1 MIAGVKIPGCKQ
13 MSIKEKV
20 GVYNKMKYVY
30 IPLISGND
38 TNITVAVKKR
48 RLRI

>member
-20 GVYNKMKYVY
+20 KK
-30 IPLISGND
+30 IKKDD
-38 TNITVAVKKR
+38 TNGDGGKKCKWGR
-48 RLRI
+48 RNNL